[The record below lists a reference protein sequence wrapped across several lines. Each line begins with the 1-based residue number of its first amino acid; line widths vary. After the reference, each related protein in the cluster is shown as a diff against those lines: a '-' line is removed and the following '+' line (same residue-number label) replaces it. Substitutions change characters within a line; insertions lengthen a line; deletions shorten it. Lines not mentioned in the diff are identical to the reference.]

1 MDPRHLPY
9 MDVAVPMEDGSF
21 VNEKVARIVE
31 LIREY
36 DYRLDVEWIPTAA
49 RAPGDDAF
57 RIIEHTPDGRKA
69 VVMGVATEEEFD
81 ERVLAR
87 IYGADNKNWDV
98 QERMEAHNKAVRD
111 LQRKRRE
118 EIMEENNQMAAAILR
133 SPKSTYRI
141 GDKVFRDTP
150 R

>member
-1 MDPRHLPY
+1 MDMSMMPY
-9 MDVAVPMEDGSF
+9 LDVAVPMEDGSF
-21 VNEKVARIVE
+21 ISERVARIVE

-36 DYRLDVEWIPTAA
+36 DYRLDVEWIPPAA
-49 RAPGDDAF
+49 RREGDDAF
-57 RIIEHTPDGRKA
+57 RVIEHTADGRKA
-69 VVMGVATEEEFD
+69 VVMGIATEDEFD

-98 QERMEAHNKAVRD
+98 QERMEAANRAHREY
-111 LQRKRRE
+111 QRKRRE

-133 SPKSTYRI
+133 SPKSTYKI